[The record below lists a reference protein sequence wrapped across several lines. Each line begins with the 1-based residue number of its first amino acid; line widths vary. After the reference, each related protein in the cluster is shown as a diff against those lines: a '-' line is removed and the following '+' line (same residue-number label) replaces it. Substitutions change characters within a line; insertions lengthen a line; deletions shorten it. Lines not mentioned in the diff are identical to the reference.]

1 MASLELFLAEKGVY
15 MLTFILMGLGIVGMI
30 YCSNYLKKIVCMNVM
45 QVAIIFFFLIL
56 GQKTG
61 GTVPVIIGEVA
72 EASTYINP
80 IPHTLMLTA
89 IVVGLGTTGVA
100 LALLMKIKNL
110 YGTIEDDE
118 ITERRRED
126 IKNANE

>member
-61 GTVPVIIGEVA
+61 GTVPVIIGEAA